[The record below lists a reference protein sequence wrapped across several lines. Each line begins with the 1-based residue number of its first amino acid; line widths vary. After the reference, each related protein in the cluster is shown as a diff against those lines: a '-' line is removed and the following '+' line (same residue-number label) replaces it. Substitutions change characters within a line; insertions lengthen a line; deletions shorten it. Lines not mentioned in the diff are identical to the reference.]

1 MQTPAVSRQRRPMA
15 NFSPISLPPTP
26 GSPLL
31 ASSRTSPPVDAT
43 PAGNT
48 MSDMAMLLAHFER
61 VRAIEQ
67 RRYEQDRANDRAD
80 AAARQAAD
88 AEARARDA
96 LAQTQM
102 MMQMFELASSR
113 KPNDD
118 HSVTFN
124 TPDGGKMLM
133 RDVPTSAKDLAA
145 AKYIWARFG
154 QCQRGPSFLGNRVQG
169 SREKQST
176 CSVERSAAV

>member
-1 MQTPAVSRQRRPMA
+1 
-15 NFSPISLPPTP
+15 
-26 GSPLL
+26 
-31 ASSRTSPPVDAT
+31 
-43 PAGNT
+43 

-80 AAARQAAD
+80 AAARQAAG

-154 QCQRGPSFLGNRVQG
+154 QCQRGPSFWGVACKG
-169 SREKQST
+169 A
-176 CSVERSAAV
+176 ERSKALARSSEALQCDGGWQAATGHNTSTEGRDRTGSAERGGRGEAR